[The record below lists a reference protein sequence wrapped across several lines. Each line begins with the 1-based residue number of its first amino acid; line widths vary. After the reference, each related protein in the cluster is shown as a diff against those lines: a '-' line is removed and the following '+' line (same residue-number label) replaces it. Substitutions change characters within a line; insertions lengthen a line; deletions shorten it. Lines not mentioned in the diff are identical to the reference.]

1 MILSFKWLPCTC
13 VYAHVV
19 PRYGPRVT
27 NVTRLSGD
35 SVEVSWVPLSR
46 EEARG
51 VITEYTV
58 TAQPANTQ
66 RREERTVIVSVPPSE
81 SMTVVEGLDQKL
93 AYWVSVSAST
103 AAGTSTNNSRVFVA
117 KFQLGERLCCLLKA
131 LPLLAC
137 IPTGIN
143 PRPGNTPVLIII
155 AIAVICLM
163 VIVATLLIVITLIVR

>member
-1 MILSFKWLPCTC
+1 MILSFNWLICPC

-35 SVEVSWVPLSR
+35 SVAVSWVPLSR

-51 VITEYTV
+51 VITKYTV
-58 TAQPANTQ
+58 TVQPANT
-66 RREERTVIVSVPPSE
+66 RRRQERTVTVSVSPSE
-81 SMTVVEGLDQKL
+81 IMAVVEGLDHTL

-117 KFQLGERLCCLLKA
+117 EFELGERLYCLLKA
-131 LPLLAC
+131 FP
-137 IPTGIN
+137 
-143 PRPGNTPVLIII
+143 
-155 AIAVICLM
+155 
-163 VIVATLLIVITLIVR
+163 